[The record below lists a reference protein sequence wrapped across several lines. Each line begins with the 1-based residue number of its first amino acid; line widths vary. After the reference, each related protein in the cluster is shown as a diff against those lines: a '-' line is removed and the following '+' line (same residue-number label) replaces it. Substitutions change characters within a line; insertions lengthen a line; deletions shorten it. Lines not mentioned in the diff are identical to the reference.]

1 MMEYHINNKTD
12 IRIARIFNTYG
23 PKMDKE
29 DGRVVSN
36 FINQCLENKDI
47 TIYGEGKQT
56 RSFCYVDD
64 TVDGLIK
71 LMNTENTIGPINI
84 GNPYEMTIKEL
95 AEKVIEYVNIGGKET
110 KSKIVY
116 KDLPKDD
123 PMNRCPDITKARDIL
138 GWTPKVNL
146 EEGLLKTIEFFT
158 I

>member
-1 MMEYHINNKTD
+1 
-12 IRIARIFNTYG
+12 
-23 PKMDKE
+23 MDKE